1 LIHLKTALP
10 FTLIE
15 GTFVPAAGTPDGD
28 SVRFLANN
36 NELWNTLQ
44 GRPVNI
50 SPVTGTVQLRFEGID
65 AIEKKAVLPFSNDA
79 TKNMFKHIGH
89 SEQNPTPNGYILARM
104 TDDES
109 RRPICFVF
117 SGNASQP
124 DGTQIFLEADLVKES
139 VNWKQ
144 MRDGYAY
151 PLYYNTLFASLRA
164 EFNKAFSLAKEDNGG
179 LGYWPV
185 DSTEQGVTVN
195 SHSDLSSVPP
205 IWPKLWR
212 RLDEYL
218 RDTSSLEE
226 FIGWMENRNERIV
239 ILSIME
245 ERGLQDIVEVDGNK
259 VKLTEPPENLMI
271 GAKAGLVHH

>member
-1 LIHLKTALP
+1 MP
-10 FTLIE
+10 FTSIN

-28 SVRFLANN
+28 SVRFLADN

-65 AIEKKAVLPFSNDA
+65 AIEKRATFPLSKNA
-79 TKNMFKHIGH
+79 TKNMLKHIGH

-117 SGNASQP
+117 SGSASQS
-124 DGTQIFLEADLVKES
+124 DGSQIFLEADLVKES
-139 VNWKQ
+139 INWKQ

-164 EFNKAFSLAKEDNGG
+164 EFNKALSMAKGDNGG

-185 DSTEQGVTVN
+185 DSTEQGVSVN

-212 RLDEYL
+212 RLDEYFG
-218 RDTSSLEE
+218 DFDSLGE
-226 FIGWMENRNERIV
+226 FIEWLENRNERIV

-259 VKLTEPPENLMI
+259 AKLTEPPENLMI